1 MTSDARGPTMLIP
14 SGRATHKVMRMKSQR
29 TKSILQK
36 YTRRRRKV
44 RRKSRKRKRKRK
56 KKKKRNNLSFEEI
69 KKKKAKLMQQLIQ

>member
-1 MTSDARGPTMLIP
+1 
-14 SGRATHKVMRMKSQR
+14 MKSQR

-36 YTRRRRKV
+36 YTRKRRKV